1 MVRQPSGL
9 RGAALVVLFLAA
21 GEAPAQ
27 SKTPLM
33 TVAVSRVV
41 KQDVAQGRSF
51 VGTVVP
57 NRVSTVGSAVAGR
70 VAELL
75 VEAGDRVQKG
85 DVLVRLENTQAEL
98 KVESAKA
105 ELELRKAALALLKN
119 GSRPEEIE
127 QARARYE
134 SSKVAYQFAVSRYRR
149 LAPLRDQNTITADQ
163 LEEAQSLMQQA
174 LQASLEAEAAYSLVK
189 QGPREEDIQQAAA
202 SVAVQQEQ
210 VLLLEDLYRKYTI
223 TAPFDGY
230 VVEEFTEVG
239 QWLAQAGSIVTIV
252 ELDKVE
258 VEVPVPAQYV
268 AGLRLDMKA
277 TVTFPAIEGE
287 VFEGEVSAIVRRGDE
302 MARSFPVKVRLENP
316 PLGEGVLLNPGML
329 GRVVLPVGASHLAT
343 LVPKDAIVPWQQ
355 GRSRVFVVDSRDGSS
370 ATVRAV
376 PVDLG
381 TTFNHRV
388 AVLGALKPGERVI
401 VRGNERLS
409 HGQQVRIVEPLA
421 SE

>member
-1 MVRQPSGL
+1 L
-9 RGAALVVLFLAA
+9 LLAA
-21 GEAPAQ
+21 GEARAE
-27 SKTPLM
+27 SKSPLL
-33 TVAVSRVV
+33 TVAVSRVT

-75 VEAGDRVQKG
+75 VTAGDRVEKG
-85 DVLVRLENTQAEL
+85 QVLVRLENFQAQL
-98 KVESAKA
+98 KVEAAKA
-105 ELELRKAALALLKN
+105 ELELRKAALAKLQN

-134 SSKVAYQFAVSRYRR
+134 SCKAAYQYAASRLRR
-149 LAPLRDQNTITADQ
+149 LMPLREQNTITADQ

-189 QGPREEDIQQAAA
+189 QGPRAEEIQQAAA
-202 SVAVQQEQ
+202 SVSVQEEQ
-210 VLLLEDLYRKYTI
+210 VSLLEDLYRKYTI

-239 QWLAQAGSIVTIV
+239 QWLPQAGSVVTIV
-252 ELDKVE
+252 ELDEVE
-258 VEVPVPAQYV
+258 VEVPVPAQYI
-268 AGLRLDMKA
+268 AGLRLDMKT
-277 TVTFPAIEGE
+277 TVTFPAIEGRDFE
-287 VFEGEVSAIVRRGDE
+287 GVFEGKVSAIVRLGDA

-316 PLGEGVLLNPGML
+316 PVGEGVLLNPGML
-329 GRVVLPVGASHLAT
+329 GRVVLPVGAAHLAT
-343 LVPKDAIVPWQQ
+343 LVPKDAVVPWQQ
-355 GRSRVFVVDSRDGSS
+355 GRSRVFVVDSREGAL
-370 ATVRAV
+370 ATVRGV

-388 AVLGALKPGERVI
+388 AVIGALKPGERVI

-409 HGQQVRIVEPLA
+409 DGQQVRIVEPLA